1 MNKLNFK
8 MAKRGIQNNKF
19 LYFPYILA
27 SSFMLFIFN
36 LLIDLKSEK
45 FILESRGSAI
55 IESLLEMGSWIV
67 AIFSLI
73 FLVYMAKTIVKNRYK
88 ELGLL
93 YGLGM
98 DKKSLRKILII
109 ENLILGILILI
120 IGTFFTILLGPLF
133 INLVAKILKIQTEIK
148 LSINF
153 SKLALGLIIFAII
166 FILITFISL
175 NSIRKTNP
183 IELSK
188 LSQKGEKE
196 PKANVIS
203 MILAIILIGYGYYTA
218 LSIDGG
224 IFQALPRFLPASIAV
239 IIGTYFFFRSLVIW
253 ILKLFRKNKKIYYK
267 GTNMTFIGELIKRS
281 KESAMAL
288 SSITIISSLFLL
300 SFVVMSAMFV
310 GKNDLLDR
318 IAPSDFLIQ
327 YEENIDNNT
336 KNSLEKNID
345 KEKIKN
351 LGEFK
356 RKGLIVSEKSSGNF
370 SILKDDDL
378 RKTIMDDKTKIV
390 SLTDIKSFNMAN
402 KTNISLNKNEAI
414 IFDSKAKKY
423 DKISIDNQNLKVKEN
438 AKNISY
444 VLMDPT
450 TSLFHNIL
458 VVVDDLDEFSKK
470 ISDGKNSKDLARVSG
485 AYFDLKEKNQ
495 KNIDEMANTLNKN
508 ITDKNRIFVKNSI
521 ENRMEFDKIHTG
533 AYIVVVILAI
543 VFLISTLVVIYY
555 KQAAEGLEDGR
566 NIKILQKVGMS
577 KKEIKKSVKKQN
589 YFTFFGPLIISIIHI
604 LVASKLAFGMIQ
616 LFAMLELRKFI
627 EIEAI
632 CIIIFSLIYIMI
644 FRITLPIYFEMGKL
658 NKEWKWKKYL
668 KFYFI

>member
-8 MAKRGIQNNKF
+8 MAIRGIKNNKF
-19 LYFPYILA
+19 LYLPYILA
-27 SSFMLFIFN
+27 SSFMFFIFN
-36 LLIDLKSEK
+36 LLIDFRSEK
-45 FILESRGSAI
+45 FIMETRGSEVI
-55 IESLLEMGSWIV
+55 ISLLEVGSWIV

-109 ENLILGILILI
+109 ENFILGILVLI

-153 SKLALGLIIFAII
+153 EILKLGLLVFCGIFL
-166 FILITFISL
+166 LITLISL
-175 NSIRKTNP
+175 NSIRKSNP

-196 PKANVIS
+196 PKANIIS
-203 MILAIILIGYGYYTA
+203 MIFAIILIGYGYYTA
-218 LSIDGG
+218 LTIDGG
-224 IFQALPRFLPASIAV
+224 MLQALPKFLPASLSV

-253 ILKLFRKNKKIYYK
+253 ILKLLRKNKKIYYK
-267 GTNMTFIGELIKRS
+267 STNMTFIGELIKRS

-310 GKNDLLDR
+310 GKNELLDR

-327 YEENIDNNT
+327 YED
-336 KNSLEKNID
+336 KNEKSEDIGKNIIDKKLD

-351 LGEFK
+351 LGQFK
-356 RKGLIVSEKSSGNF
+356 RLGLIVNEKSAGKF
-370 SILKDDDL
+370 SILRDDDL
-378 RKTIMDDKTKIV
+378 RKSIMDEKTKII

-402 KTNISLNKNEAI
+402 KTNITLNKNEAVV
-414 IFDSKAKKY
+414 FDSKAKKY
-423 DKISIDNQNLKVKEN
+423 EKISINNQTLKVKEN
-438 AKNISY
+438 VKNTSY

-450 TSLFHNIL
+450 TSLFHNIIL
-458 VVVDDLDEFSKK
+458 VVDDMDEFSKK
-470 ISDGKNSKDLARVSG
+470 ISDGKNINTFPSVSG
-485 AYFDLKEKNQ
+485 IYFDLKDKSQ
-495 KNIDEMANTLNKN
+495 KNIDYMDKKLNEN
-508 ITDKNRIFVKNSI
+508 ISDNILVKNSI
-521 ENRMEFDKIHTG
+521 ENRMEFDKMHTG
-533 AYIVVVILAI
+533 AYIVVTILAL
-543 VFLISTLVVIYY
+543 VFLTSTIVVIYY

-589 YFTFFGPLIISIIHI
+589 YFTFFGPLIISIVHI

-616 LFAMLELRKFI
+616 LFAMLELRKFV

-644 FRITLPIYFEMGKL
+644 FRITLPIYFEVGKL
-658 NKEWKWKKYL
+658 NKE
-668 KFYFI
+668 

>member
-8 MAKRGIQNNKF
+8 MATRGIKNNKF

-36 LLIDLKSEK
+36 LLIDFKSEK
-45 FILESRGSAI
+45 FILESRGSTI
-55 IESLLEMGSWIV
+55 IKNLLEIGSWIV

-120 IGTFFTILLGPLF
+120 IGSFFTILLGPLF
-133 INLVAKILKIQTEIK
+133 INLVARILKIQTQIK
-148 LSINF
+148 LSVNF
-153 SKLALGLIIFAII
+153 SNLILGLIIFAII
-166 FILITFISL
+166 FILITLISL

-188 LSQKGEKE
+188 LSQKGESE

-218 LSIDGG
+218 LSINGG
-224 IFQALPRFLPASIAV
+224 IFQALPKFLPASIAV

-327 YEENIDNNT
+327 YQENDKESEKYG
-336 KNSLEKNID
+336 KNLLEKNID

-351 LGEFK
+351 LGEFR
-356 RKGLIVSEKSSGNF
+356 RKGLVVSEKSPGKF
-370 SILKDDDL
+370 SIIEDDDL
-378 RKTIMDDKTKIV
+378 RKTIMDEKTKII

-402 KTNISLNKNEAI
+402 KTNISLRKDEAI
-414 IFDSKAKKY
+414 VFDSKAKKY
-423 DKISIDNQNLKVKEN
+423 GKISLENQNLKVKEN
-438 AKNISY
+438 VKNTSY

-450 TSLFHNIL
+450 TSLFHNIVL
-458 VVVDDLDEFSKK
+458 VVDDMDEFSKK
-470 ISDGKNSKDLARVSG
+470 ISDGKNTKTFPSVSG
-485 AYFDLKEKNQ
+485 IYFDLKDKSQ
-495 KNIDEMANTLNKN
+495 KNIDNMDKKLNEN
-508 ITDKNRIFVKNSI
+508 ISDNILVKNSI

-533 AYIVVVILAI
+533 AYIVVTILAL
-543 VFLISTLVVIYY
+543 VFLISTIVVIYY

-577 KKEIKKSVKKQN
+577 KKEIKNSVKKQN

-604 LVASKLAFGMIQ
+604 LIASKLAFGMLQ
-616 LFAMLELRKFI
+616 LFAMLELRKFV

-658 NKEWKWKKYL
+658 NKE
-668 KFYFI
+668 

>member
-1 MNKLNFK
+1 
-8 MAKRGIQNNKF
+8 MAKRGILNNKF

-109 ENLILGILILI
+109 ENFILGILVLI
-120 IGTFFTILLGPLF
+120 IGSFFTILLGPLF
-133 INLVAKILKIQTEIK
+133 INLVAKILKIQTGIK
-148 LSINF
+148 LSVNF
-153 SKLALGLIIFAII
+153 SKLFLGLMILAII
-166 FILITFISL
+166 FILITLISL

-239 IIGTYFFFRSLVIW
+239 ITGTYFFFRSLVIW

-327 YEENIDNNT
+327 YQENDKESGKYT
-336 KNSLEKNID
+336 KNLLEKNIG

-351 LGEFK
+351 LGEFR
-356 RKGLIVSEKSSGNF
+356 RKGLVVSEQSPGKF
-370 SILKDDDL
+370 SILEDDDL
-378 RKTIMDDKTKIV
+378 RKTIMDEKTKII
-390 SLTDIKSFNMAN
+390 SITDIKSFNKAN
-402 KTNISLNKNEAI
+402 KTNISLKKDQAI
-414 IFDSKAKKY
+414 VFDSKAKKY
-423 DKISIDNQNLKVKEN
+423 EEISINNQTLKVKEN
-438 AKNISY
+438 VKNTSY

-450 TSLFHNIL
+450 TSLFHNIVL
-458 VVVDDLDEFSKK
+458 VVDDMDEFSKK
-470 ISDGKNSKDLARVSG
+470 ISDGKNIKTFPSVSG
-485 AYFDLKEKNQ
+485 IYFDLKDKSQ
-495 KNIDEMANTLNKN
+495 KNIDYMDKNLNKN
-508 ITDKNRIFVKNSI
+508 ISDNILVKNSI

-533 AYIVVVILAI
+533 AYIVVVILSI
-543 VFLISTLVVIYY
+543 VFLISTIVVIYY

-577 KKEIKKSVKKQN
+577 KKEIKNSVKKQN

-604 LVASKLAFGMIQ
+604 LIASKLAFGMLQ
-616 LFAMLELRKFI
+616 LFAMLELRRFI

-632 CIIIFSLIYIMI
+632 CIMIFSLIYIMI

-658 NKEWKWKKYL
+658 NKE
-668 KFYFI
+668 

>member
-36 LLIDLKSEK
+36 LLIGLKSEK
-45 FILESRGSAI
+45 FILDSRGGEI
-55 IESLLEMGSWIV
+55 IKTLLGMGSWIV

-109 ENLILGILILI
+109 ENLILGILVLI

-133 INLVAKILKIQTEIK
+133 INLVAKILKIQTGIK
-148 LSINF
+148 LSVNF
-153 SKLALGLIIFAII
+153 SKLALGLMIFAII
-166 FILITFISL
+166 FILITLISL

-188 LSQKGEKE
+188 LSQKGESE
-196 PKANVIS
+196 PKANIIS

-327 YEENIDNNT
+327 YQENDKESGKYT
-336 KNSLEKNID
+336 KNLLEKNIG

-356 RKGLIVSEKSSGNF
+356 RKGLVVSEKSPGKF
-370 SILKDDDL
+370 SILEDDDL
-378 RKTIMDDKTKIV
+378 RKTIMDDKTKII
-390 SLTDIKSFNMAN
+390 SITDIKSFNMAN
-402 KTNISLNKNEAI
+402 KTNISLKKDEAI
-414 IFDSKAKKY
+414 VFDSKAKKY
-423 DKISIDNQNLKVKEN
+423 GKISLENQNLKVKEN
-438 AKNISY
+438 VKNTSY

-470 ISDGKNSKDLARVSG
+470 ISDGKNNKIFPSVSG
-485 AYFDLKEKNQ
+485 TYFDLKEKNQ
-495 KNIDEMANTLNKN
+495 KNIDEIGNILNKN
-508 ITDKNRIFVKNSI
+508 LANKKEFEDKIFVKNSI

-533 AYIVVVILAI
+533 AYIVVLILAL
-543 VFLISTLVVIYY
+543 VFLISTIIVIYY

-577 KKEIKKSVKKQN
+577 NKEIKKSVEKQN

-604 LVASKLAFGMIQ
+604 LIASKLAFGMIQ
-616 LFAMLELRKFI
+616 MFAMLELRKFI

-658 NKEWKWKKYL
+658 NKE
-668 KFYFI
+668 

>member
-8 MAKRGIQNNKF
+8 MATRGIKNNKF

-120 IGTFFTILLGPLF
+120 IGTFLTILLGPLF
-133 INLVAKILKIQTEIK
+133 INLVAKILKIQTQIK

-153 SKLALGLIIFAII
+153 SKLALGLMIFAII
-166 FILITFISL
+166 FVLITLISL

-196 PKANVIS
+196 PKANVVS

-218 LSIDGG
+218 LSINGG
-224 IFQALPRFLPASIAV
+224 IFQALPKFLPASIAV
-239 IIGTYFFFRSLVIW
+239 IIGTYFFFRSLVIL
-253 ILKLFRKNKKIYYK
+253 ILKLLRKNKKIYYK
-267 GTNMTFIGELIKRS
+267 STNMTFIGELIKRS

-288 SSITIISSLFLL
+288 SSITIISSLFLI

-327 YEENIDNNT
+327 YEENDKESEKYT
-336 KNSLEKNID
+336 KNFLEKNIG
-345 KEKIKN
+345 KEKTKN

-356 RKGLIVSEKSSGNF
+356 RKGLVVSEKSAGKF
-370 SILKDDDL
+370 SILEDDDL
-378 RKTIMDDKTKIV
+378 RKTIMDEKTKII

-402 KTNISLNKNEAI
+402 KTNISLKKDEAI
-414 IFDSKAKKY
+414 VFDSKAKKY
-423 DKISIDNQNLKVKEN
+423 GKISLENQNLKVKEN
-438 AKNISY
+438 VKNTSY

-458 VVVDDLDEFSKK
+458 VVVDDMDEFSKK
-470 ISDGKNSKDLARVSG
+470 ISDGKNIKTFPSVSG
-485 AYFDLKEKNQ
+485 IYFDLKDKSQ
-495 KNIDEMANTLNKN
+495 KNIDYMDKKLNEN
-508 ITDKNRIFVKNSI
+508 ISDNILVKNSI
-521 ENRMEFDKIHTG
+521 ENRKEFDKIHTG
-533 AYIVVVILAI
+533 AYIVVVILAL
-543 VFLISTLVVIYY
+543 VFLISTIVVIYY

-604 LVASKLAFGMIQ
+604 LIASKLAFGMIQ
-616 LFAMLELRKFI
+616 MFAMLELRKFV

-658 NKEWKWKKYL
+658 NRE
-668 KFYFI
+668 

>member
-8 MAKRGIQNNKF
+8 MATRGIKNNKF

-109 ENLILGILILI
+109 ENLILGISTLI
-120 IGTFFTILLGPLF
+120 IGSFLVILLGPLF
-133 INLVAKILKIQTEIK
+133 INLVAKILKIQTDIK
-148 LSINF
+148 LSVNF
-153 SKLALGLIIFAII
+153 SKLILGLIIFGII
-166 FILITFISL
+166 FILITLISL

-188 LSQKGEKE
+188 LSQKGESE
-196 PKANVIS
+196 PKANGIS

-218 LSIDGG
+218 LSINGG
-224 IFQALPRFLPASIAV
+224 IFQALPKFLPASIAV

-327 YEENIDNNT
+327 YQENDKESEKYG
-336 KNSLEKNID
+336 KNLLEKNID

-351 LGEFK
+351 LGEFR
-356 RKGLIVSEKSSGNF
+356 RKGLVVSEKSPGKF
-370 SILKDDDL
+370 SIIEDDDL
-378 RKTIMDDKTKIV
+378 RKTIMDEKTKII

-402 KTNISLNKNEAI
+402 KTNISLRKDEAI
-414 IFDSKAKKY
+414 VFDSKAKKY
-423 DKISIDNQNLKVKEN
+423 GKISLENQNLKVKEN
-438 AKNISY
+438 VKNTSY

-450 TSLFHNIL
+450 TSLFHNIVL
-458 VVVDDLDEFSKK
+458 VVDDMDEFSKK
-470 ISDGKNSKDLARVSG
+470 ISDGKNTKTFPSVSG
-485 AYFDLKEKNQ
+485 IYFDLKDKSQ
-495 KNIDEMANTLNKN
+495 KNIDNMDKKLNEN
-508 ITDKNRIFVKNSI
+508 ISDNILVKNSI

-533 AYIVVVILAI
+533 AYIVVTILAL
-543 VFLISTLVVIYY
+543 VFLISTIVVIYY

-577 KKEIKKSVKKQN
+577 KKEIKNSVKKQN

-604 LVASKLAFGMIQ
+604 LIASKLAFGMLQ
-616 LFAMLELRKFI
+616 LFAMLELRKFV

-658 NKEWKWKKYL
+658 NKE
-668 KFYFI
+668 

>member
-8 MAKRGIQNNKF
+8 MATRGIKNNKF

-45 FILESRGSAI
+45 FILETRGSEI
-55 IESLLEMGSWIV
+55 IKSLLEVGSWIV

-120 IGTFFTILLGPLF
+120 IGSFLVILLGPLF

-148 LSINF
+148 LSVNF
-153 SKLALGLIIFAII
+153 SKLILGLIIFAII
-166 FILITFISL
+166 FILITLISL

-188 LSQKGEKE
+188 LSQKGESE

-218 LSIDGG
+218 LSINGG
-224 IFQALPRFLPASIAV
+224 IFQALSKFLPASLSV

-281 KESAMAL
+281 EESAMAL
-288 SSITIISSLFLL
+288 SSITIISSLFLI

-327 YEENIDNNT
+327 YQENDKESEKYT
-336 KNSLEKNID
+336 KNFLEKNID
-345 KEKIKN
+345 KEKIEN
-351 LGEFK
+351 FGEFK
-356 RKGLIVSEKSSGNF
+356 RKGLVVSEKSAGKF
-370 SILKDDDL
+370 STIEDNDLK
-378 RKTIMDDKTKIV
+378 KSIMDEKTKII
-390 SLTDIKSFNMAN
+390 SLIDIKSFNMAN
-402 KTNISLNKNEAI
+402 KTNISLKKDEAI
-414 IFDSKAKKY
+414 VFDSKAKKY
-423 DKISIDNQNLKVKEN
+423 GKISIENQNLKVKEN
-438 AKNISY
+438 VKNTSY

-458 VVVDDLDEFSKK
+458 VVVDDFDEFSKK
-470 ISDGKNSKDLARVSG
+470 ISDGKNIKTFPSVSG
-485 AYFDLKEKNQ
+485 VYFDLKDKSQ
-495 KNIDEMANTLNKN
+495 KNIDYMDKNLNKN
-508 ITDKNRIFVKNSI
+508 ISDKDKILVKNSI
-521 ENRMEFDKIHTG
+521 ENRMDFDKIHTG
-533 AYIVVVILAI
+533 AYIVVVILSI
-543 VFLISTLVVIYY
+543 VFLISTIIVIYY

-604 LVASKLAFGMIQ
+604 LIASKLAFGMIQ
-616 LFAMLELRKFI
+616 LFAMLELRKFV

-658 NKEWKWKKYL
+658 NKE
-668 KFYFI
+668 

>member
-8 MAKRGIQNNKF
+8 MATRGIKNNKF
-19 LYFPYILA
+19 LYFPYILV

-36 LLIDLKSEK
+36 LLVDLKSEK
-45 FILESRGSAI
+45 FILDSRGGEI
-55 IESLLEMGSWIV
+55 IKTLLEMGSWIV

-109 ENLILGILILI
+109 ENLILGISTLI
-120 IGTFFTILLGPLF
+120 IGSFFTILLGPLF
-133 INLVAKILKIQTEIK
+133 INLVARILKIQTQIK

-153 SKLALGLIIFAII
+153 SKLALGLLVFAII
-166 FILITFISL
+166 FILITLISL

-196 PKANVIS
+196 PRANVIS

-224 IFQALPRFLPASIAV
+224 IFQALPKFLPASIAV

-253 ILKLFRKNKKIYYK
+253 ILKLLRKNKKIYYK

-300 SFVVMSAMFV
+300 SFVVMSAMFI

-318 IAPSDFLIQ
+318 IAPSDFLVQ
-327 YEENIDNNT
+327 YQENDKESEKYT
-336 KNSLEKNID
+336 KNILEKNIG

-356 RKGLIVSEKSSGNF
+356 RKGLIVSEKSPGKF
-370 SILKDDDL
+370 SILEDDDL
-378 RKTIMDDKTKIV
+378 RKTIMDDKTKII
-390 SLTDIKSFNMAN
+390 SITDIKSFNMAN
-402 KTNISLNKNEAI
+402 KTNISLKKDEAI
-414 IFDSKAKKY
+414 VFDSKAKRY
-423 DKISIDNQNLKVKEN
+423 GKISIENQNLKVKEN
-438 AKNISY
+438 VKNTSY

-458 VVVDDLDEFSKK
+458 VVVDDMDEFSKK
-470 ISDGKNSKDLARVSG
+470 ISDGKNIKAFPSVSG
-485 AYFDLKEKNQ
+485 IYFDLKDKSQ
-495 KNIDEMANTLNKN
+495 KNIDYM
-508 ITDKNRIFVKNSI
+508 DKNLNENISDKDKILVKNSI

-533 AYIVVVILAI
+533 AYIVVLILAL
-543 VFLISTLVVIYY
+543 VFLISTIIVIYY

-589 YFTFFGPLIISIIHI
+589 YFTFFAPLIISIIHI
-604 LVASKLAFGMIQ
+604 LIASKLAFGMLQ
-616 LFAMLELRKFI
+616 LFAMLELRRFI

-632 CIIIFSLIYIMI
+632 CIMIFSLIYTMI

-658 NKEWKWKKYL
+658 NKE
-668 KFYFI
+668 

>member
-8 MAKRGIQNNKF
+8 MATRGIKNNKF

-45 FILESRGSAI
+45 FILETRGSEI
-55 IESLLEMGSWIV
+55 IKTLLEMGSWIV

-109 ENLILGILILI
+109 ENLILGILVLI

-133 INLVAKILKIQTEIK
+133 INLVARILKIQTGIK
-148 LSINF
+148 LSVNF
-153 SKLALGLIIFAII
+153 SKLALGLMIFAII
-166 FILITFISL
+166 FILITLISL

-188 LSQKGEKE
+188 LSQKGESE
-196 PKANVIS
+196 PKANIIS
-203 MILAIILIGYGYYTA
+203 MIFAIILIGYGYYTA

-224 IFQALPRFLPASIAV
+224 IFQALPKFLPASIAV

-327 YEENIDNNT
+327 YEENIDKNT
-336 KNSLEKNID
+336 KNALEKNID
-345 KEKIKN
+345 KGKIEN

-356 RKGLIVSEKSSGNF
+356 RKGLVVSEKSSGNF
-370 SILKDDDL
+370 SIIEDQDL
-378 RKTIMDDKTKIV
+378 RKTIMDEKTKVI
-390 SLTDIKSFNMAN
+390 SITDIKSFNMAN
-402 KTNISLNKNEAI
+402 KTNISLKKNEAVV
-414 IFDSKAKKY
+414 FDSKAKKY
-423 DKISIDNQNLKVKEN
+423 DKISIDSQNLKVKEN

-470 ISDGKNSKDLARVSG
+470 ISGGKNTKTFPSVSG
-485 AYFDLKEKNQ
+485 TYFDLKEKNQ

-604 LVASKLAFGMIQ
+604 LIASKLAFGMLQ
-616 LFAMLELRKFI
+616 LFAMLELRRFI

-658 NKEWKWKKYL
+658 NKE
-668 KFYFI
+668 

>member
-8 MAKRGIQNNKF
+8 MATRGIKNNKF

-45 FILESRGSAI
+45 FILETRGSEI
-55 IESLLEMGSWIV
+55 IKTLLEMGSWIV

-120 IGTFFTILLGPLF
+120 IGSFFTILLGPLF
-133 INLVAKILKIQTEIK
+133 INLVARILKIQTEIK
-148 LSINF
+148 LSVNF
-153 SKLALGLIIFAII
+153 SKLVLGLIIFAII
-166 FILITFISL
+166 FILITLISL

-196 PKANVIS
+196 LRANIIS

-224 IFQALPRFLPASIAV
+224 IFQALPKFLPASIAV

-253 ILKLFRKNKKIYYK
+253 ILKLLRKNKKIYYK

-288 SSITIISSLFLL
+288 SSITIISSLFLI

-327 YEENIDNNT
+327 YQENDKESEKYT
-336 KNSLEKNID
+336 KNFLEKNID
-345 KEKIKN
+345 KEKIEN
-351 LGEFK
+351 FGEFK
-356 RKGLIVSEKSSGNF
+356 RKGLVVSEKSPGKF
-370 SILKDDDL
+370 SILEDDDL
-378 RKTIMDDKTKIV
+378 RKTIMDDKTKII

-402 KTNISLNKNEAI
+402 KTNMTLNKNEAVV
-414 IFDSKAKKY
+414 FDSKAKKY
-423 DKISIDNQNLKVKEN
+423 GKISIENQNLKVKEN

-450 TSLFHNIL
+450 TSLFHNIVL
-458 VVVDDLDEFSKK
+458 VVDDFDKFSKK
-470 ISDGKNSKDLARVSG
+470 ISDGENIKTFPSVSG
-485 AYFDLKEKNQ
+485 IYFDLKDKSQ
-495 KNIDEMANTLNKN
+495 KNIDYM
-508 ITDKNRIFVKNSI
+508 DKNLNENISDNILVKNSI

-533 AYIVVVILAI
+533 AYIVVTILAL
-543 VFLISTLVVIYY
+543 VFLISTIVVIYY

-604 LVASKLAFGMIQ
+604 LIASKLAFGMIQ
-616 LFAMLELRKFI
+616 MFAMLELRKFI

-658 NKEWKWKKYL
+658 NKE
-668 KFYFI
+668 

>member
-8 MAKRGIQNNKF
+8 IATRGIKNNKF

-36 LLIDLKSEK
+36 LLVDLKSEK
-45 FILESRGSAI
+45 FILETRGSEI
-55 IESLLEMGSWIV
+55 IKTLLEMGSWIV

-148 LSINF
+148 LSVNF
-153 SKLALGLIIFAII
+153 SKLVLGLIIFAII
-166 FILITFISL
+166 FILITLISL

-188 LSQKGEKE
+188 LSQKGESE

-224 IFQALPRFLPASIAV
+224 IFQALPKFLPASIAV

-253 ILKLFRKNKKIYYK
+253 ILKLLRKNKKIYYK
-267 GTNMTFIGELIKRS
+267 STNMTFIGELIKRS

-288 SSITIISSLFLL
+288 SSITIISSLFLI

-327 YEENIDNNT
+327 YEENDKNSEKYT
-336 KNSLEKNID
+336 KNFLEKNIG

-356 RKGLIVSEKSSGNF
+356 RKGLVVSEKSPGKF
-370 SILKDDDL
+370 SILEDDDL
-378 RKTIMDDKTKIV
+378 RKTIMDEKTKII
-390 SLTDIKSFNMAN
+390 SLTDIKSFNLAN
-402 KTNISLNKNEAI
+402 KTNISLKKDEAI
-414 IFDSKAKKY
+414 VFDSKAKKY
-423 DKISIDNQNLKVKEN
+423 DKIYIENQNLKVKEN
-438 AKNISY
+438 VKNTSY

-450 TSLFHNIL
+450 TSLFHNIVL
-458 VVVDDLDEFSKK
+458 VVDDLDEFSKK
-470 ISDGKNSKDLARVSG
+470 ISDGKNIKTFPSVSG
-485 AYFDLKEKNQ
+485 IYFDLKDKSQ
-495 KNIDEMANTLNKN
+495 KNIDYM
-508 ITDKNRIFVKNSI
+508 DKNLNENISDKDKILIKNSI

-533 AYIVVVILAI
+533 AYIVVLILAQ
-543 VFLISTLVVIYY
+543 VFLISTIIVIYY

-604 LVASKLAFGMIQ
+604 LIASKLAFGMIQ
-616 LFAMLELRKFI
+616 MFAMLELRKFI

-658 NKEWKWKKYL
+658 NKE
-668 KFYFI
+668 

>member
-8 MAKRGIQNNKF
+8 MATRGIKTNKF

-109 ENLILGILILI
+109 ENIILGISTLI
-120 IGTFFTILLGPLF
+120 IGSFLVILLGPLF
-133 INLVAKILKIQTEIK
+133 INLVAKILKIQMEIK

-153 SKLALGLIIFAII
+153 SKLVLGLIIFTII
-166 FILITFISL
+166 FVLITLISL

-188 LSQKGEKE
+188 LSQKGESE

-224 IFQALPRFLPASIAV
+224 IFQALPKFLPASIAV

-327 YEENIDNNT
+327 YQENEENIDKNT
-336 KNSLEKNID
+336 KKSLEKNID
-345 KEKIKN
+345 NQKIKN
-351 LGEFK
+351 IGEFR
-356 RKGLIVSEKSSGNF
+356 RKGLVVSEKSPGKF
-370 SILKDDDL
+370 SMLEDDDL
-378 RKTIMDDKTKIV
+378 RKTIMDEKTKII
-390 SLTDIKSFNMAN
+390 SITDIKSFNKAN
-402 KTNISLNKNEAI
+402 KTNISLKKDQAI
-414 IFDSKAKKY
+414 VFDSKAKKY
-423 DKISIDNQNLKVKEN
+423 DEISIENQNLKVKEN
-438 AKNISY
+438 VKNTSY

-458 VVVDDLDEFSKK
+458 VVVDDMDEFSKN
-470 ISDGKNSKDLARVSG
+470 ISDGKNIKTFPSVSG
-485 AYFDLKEKNQ
+485 IYFDLKDKSQ
-495 KNIDEMANTLNKN
+495 KNIDYM
-508 ITDKNRIFVKNSI
+508 DKNLNENISDNILVKNSI

-533 AYIVVVILAI
+533 AYIVVTILAL
-543 VFLISTLVVIYY
+543 VFLISTIIVIYY

-577 KKEIKKSVKKQN
+577 KKEIKNSVKKQN

-604 LVASKLAFGMIQ
+604 LIASKLAFGMIQ
-616 LFAMLELRKFI
+616 MFAMLELRKFI

-658 NKEWKWKKYL
+658 NKE
-668 KFYFI
+668 

>member
-8 MAKRGIQNNKF
+8 MAKRGILNNKF

-109 ENLILGILILI
+109 ENLILGILVLI
-120 IGTFFTILLGPLF
+120 IGSFFTILLGPLF
-133 INLVAKILKIQTEIK
+133 INLVAKILKIQTGIK
-148 LSINF
+148 LSVNF
-153 SKLALGLIIFAII
+153 SKLVLGLIIFAII
-166 FILITFISL
+166 FILITLISL

-196 PKANVIS
+196 PKANIIS

-253 ILKLFRKNKKIYYK
+253 ILKLLRKNKKIYYK

-327 YEENIDNNT
+327 YQEND
-336 KNSLEKNID
+336 KNSEKYTKKLLEKNID
-345 KEKIKN
+345 KGKIKN

-356 RKGLIVSEKSSGNF
+356 RKGLIVSEKSSGKF
-370 SILKDDDL
+370 SIIEDQDL
-378 RKTIMDDKTKIV
+378 RKTIMDEKTKVI
-390 SLTDIKSFNMAN
+390 SITDIKSFNMAN
-402 KTNISLNKNEAI
+402 KTNISLKKNEAVV
-414 IFDSKAKKY
+414 FDSKAKKY
-423 DKISIDNQNLKVKEN
+423 DKISIDSQNLKVKEN

-470 ISDGKNSKDLARVSG
+470 ISDGKNTKTFPSVSG
-485 AYFDLKEKNQ
+485 TYFDLKEKNQ

-508 ITDKNRIFVKNSI
+508 VTDKNRIFVKNSI

-543 VFLISTLVVIYY
+543 VFLISTIVVIYY

-604 LVASKLAFGMIQ
+604 LIASKLAFGMLQ
-616 LFAMLELRKFI
+616 LFAMLELRRFI

-658 NKEWKWKKYL
+658 NKE
-668 KFYFI
+668 

>member
-8 MAKRGIQNNKF
+8 MATRGIKNNKF

-45 FILESRGSAI
+45 FILETRGSEI
-55 IESLLEMGSWIV
+55 IKTLLEIGSWIV

-109 ENLILGILILI
+109 ENLILGILVLI

-133 INLVAKILKIQTEIK
+133 INLVARILKIQTQIK

-166 FILITFISL
+166 FILITLISL

-196 PKANVIS
+196 PRANVIS
-203 MILAIILIGYGYYTA
+203 MILAMILIGYGYYTA

-224 IFQALPRFLPASIAV
+224 IFQALPKFLPASIGV

-253 ILKLFRKNKKIYYK
+253 ILKAIRKNKKIYYK

-300 SFVVMSAMFV
+300 SFVVMSAMFI

-327 YEENIDNNT
+327 YEENDKKIEKYT
-336 KNSLEKNID
+336 KNLLEKNIG

-356 RKGLIVSEKSSGNF
+356 RKGLVVSEKSLGKF
-370 SILKDDDL
+370 SILEDDDL
-378 RKTIMDDKTKIV
+378 RKTIMDDKTKII
-390 SLTDIKSFNMAN
+390 SITDINSFNMAN
-402 KTNISLNKNEAI
+402 KTNMTLNKNEAI
-414 IFDSKAKKY
+414 VFDSKAKKY
-423 DKISIDNQNLKVKEN
+423 DEISIENQNLKVKEN

-450 TSLFHNIL
+450 TSLFHNIVL
-458 VVVDDLDEFSKK
+458 VVNDFDEFSKK
-470 ISDGKNSKDLARVSG
+470 ISDGENIKTFPSVSG
-485 AYFDLKEKNQ
+485 IYFDLKDKSQ
-495 KNIDEMANTLNKN
+495 KNIDYM
-508 ITDKNRIFVKNSI
+508 DKNLNENISDKDKILIKNSI

-533 AYIVVVILAI
+533 AYIVVLILAL
-543 VFLISTLVVIYY
+543 VFLISTIIVIYY

-577 KKEIKKSVKKQN
+577 NKEIKKSVKKQN

-604 LVASKLAFGMIQ
+604 SIASKLAFGMIQ
-616 LFAMLELRKFI
+616 MFAMLELRKFI

-658 NKEWKWKKYL
+658 NKE
-668 KFYFI
+668 

>member
-1 MNKLNFK
+1 
-8 MAKRGIQNNKF
+8 MAKRGILNNKF

-55 IESLLEMGSWIV
+55 IKSLLEMGSWIV

-109 ENLILGILILI
+109 ENLILGISTLI
-120 IGTFFTILLGPLF
+120 IGSFLMVLLGPLF
-133 INLVAKILKIQTEIK
+133 INLVAKILKIQIEIK
-148 LSINF
+148 LSVNF
-153 SKLALGLIIFAII
+153 SKLVLGLIIFAII
-166 FILITFISL
+166 FILITLISL

-188 LSQKGEKE
+188 LSQKGESE

-224 IFQALPRFLPASIAV
+224 IFQALPKFLPASIAV

-318 IAPSDFLIQ
+318 VAPSDFLIQ
-327 YEENIDNNT
+327 YQENEENIDKNT
-336 KNSLEKNID
+336 KNSLEKNIY
-345 KEKIKN
+345 KQKIKN
-351 LGEFK
+351 IGEFK
-356 RKGLIVSEKSSGNF
+356 RKGLVVNEKSPGKF
-370 SILKDDDL
+370 SILEDDDL
-378 RKTIMDDKTKIV
+378 RKTIMDEKTKII
-390 SLTDIKSFNMAN
+390 SLTDIKSFNKAN
-402 KTNISLNKNEAI
+402 KTNISLKKDEAI
-414 IFDSKAKKY
+414 VFDSKVKKY
-423 DKISIDNQNLKVKEN
+423 GKISIENQNLKVKEN
-438 AKNISY
+438 VKNTSY

-458 VVVDDLDEFSKK
+458 VVVDDMDEFSKK
-470 ISDGKNSKDLARVSG
+470 ISDGKNIKTFPSVSG
-485 AYFDLKEKNQ
+485 IYFDLKDKNQ
-495 KNIDEMANTLNKN
+495 KNIDYM
-508 ITDKNRIFVKNSI
+508 DKNLNENISDNILVKNSI

-533 AYIVVVILAI
+533 AYIVVTILAL
-543 VFLISTLVVIYY
+543 VFLISTIIVIYY

-577 KKEIKKSVKKQN
+577 NKEIKKSVKKQN

-604 LVASKLAFGMIQ
+604 LIASKLAFGMIQ
-616 LFAMLELRKFI
+616 MFAMLELRKFI
-627 EIEAI
+627 EIETI

-658 NKEWKWKKYL
+658 NKE
-668 KFYFI
+668 

>member
-8 MAKRGIQNNKF
+8 MATRGIKNNKF
-19 LYFPYILA
+19 LYFPYIFA

-36 LLIDLKSEK
+36 LLVDLKSEK
-45 FILESRGSAI
+45 FILETRGSEI
-55 IESLLEMGSWIV
+55 IKTLLEMGSWIV

-109 ENLILGILILI
+109 ENFILGISTLI

-133 INLVAKILKIQTEIK
+133 INLVAKILKIQTGIK
-148 LSINF
+148 LSVNF
-153 SKLALGLIIFAII
+153 SKLALGLLVFAII
-166 FILITFISL
+166 FILITLISL

-196 PKANVIS
+196 PRANIIS
-203 MILAIILIGYGYYTA
+203 MILALILIGYGYYTA
-218 LSIDGG
+218 LSIDRG
-224 IFQALPRFLPASIAV
+224 IFQALPKFLPASIAV

-253 ILKLFRKNKKIYYK
+253 ILKAIRKNKKIYYK

-300 SFVVMSAMFV
+300 SFVVMSAMFI

-327 YEENIDNNT
+327 YQENDKESEKYT
-336 KNSLEKNID
+336 KNFLEKNID
-345 KEKIKN
+345 KEKIEN
-351 LGEFK
+351 FGEFK
-356 RKGLIVSEKSSGNF
+356 RKGLVVSEKSPGKF
-370 SILKDDDL
+370 SILEDDDL
-378 RKTIMDDKTKIV
+378 RKTIMDDKTKII
-390 SLTDIKSFNMAN
+390 SITDIKSFNMAN
-402 KTNISLNKNEAI
+402 KTNISLKKGEAI
-414 IFDSKAKKY
+414 VFDSKAKKY
-423 DKISIDNQNLKVKEN
+423 GKISVENQNLKVKEN
-438 AKNISY
+438 AKNTSY

-450 TSLFHNIL
+450 TSLFHNIVL
-458 VVVDDLDEFSKK
+458 VVDDLDEFSKK
-470 ISDGKNSKDLARVSG
+470 ISDGKNNKIFPSVSG
-485 AYFDLKEKNQ
+485 TYFDLKEKNQ

-508 ITDKNRIFVKNSI
+508 ISDTDKILVKNSI

-533 AYIVVVILAI
+533 AYIVVLILAI
-543 VFLISTLVVIYY
+543 VFLISTIIVIYY

-604 LVASKLAFGMIQ
+604 LIASKLAFGMIQ
-616 LFAMLELRKFI
+616 MFAMLELRKFI

-658 NKEWKWKKYL
+658 NKE
-668 KFYFI
+668 

>member
-8 MAKRGIQNNKF
+8 MATRGIKNNKF

-36 LLIDLKSEK
+36 LLVDLKSEK
-45 FILESRGSAI
+45 FILETRGSEI
-55 IESLLEMGSWIV
+55 IKSLLEMGSWIV

-109 ENLILGILILI
+109 ENPILGISTLI
-120 IGTFFTILLGPLF
+120 IGSFLVILLGPLF

-148 LSINF
+148 LSVNF
-153 SKLALGLIIFAII
+153 SKLILGLIIFGII
-166 FILITFISL
+166 FILITLISL
-175 NSIRKTNP
+175 NSIRRTNP

-188 LSQKGEKE
+188 LSQKGESE
-196 PKANVIS
+196 PKANVTP

-218 LSIDGG
+218 LSINGG
-224 IFQALPRFLPASIAV
+224 IFQAIPKFLPASIAV

-327 YEENIDNNT
+327 YQENDKESEKYG
-336 KNSLEKNID
+336 KNLLEKNID
-345 KEKIKN
+345 KEKIEN
-351 LGEFK
+351 FGEFR
-356 RKGLIVSEKSSGNF
+356 RKGLVVSEKSPGKF
-370 SILKDDDL
+370 SIIEDDDL
-378 RKTIMDDKTKIV
+378 RKTIMDEKTKII

-402 KTNISLNKNEAI
+402 KTNISLRKDEAI
-414 IFDSKAKKY
+414 VFDSKAKKY
-423 DKISIDNQNLKVKEN
+423 GKISLENQNLKVKEN
-438 AKNISY
+438 VKNTSY

-450 TSLFHNIL
+450 TSLFHNLIL
-458 VVVDDLDEFSKK
+458 VVDDIDEFSKN
-470 ISDGKNSKDLARVSG
+470 ISDSKNIKIFPSVSG
-485 AYFDLKEKNQ
+485 IYFDLKDKSQ
-495 KNIDEMANTLNKN
+495 KNIDYM
-508 ITDKNRIFVKNSI
+508 DKNLNENISDNILVKNSI
-521 ENRMEFDKIHTG
+521 ENRMEFDKMHTG
-533 AYIVVVILAI
+533 AYIVVTILAL
-543 VFLISTLVVIYY
+543 VFLISTIVVIYY

-577 KKEIKKSVKKQN
+577 KKEIKNSVKKQN

-604 LVASKLAFGMIQ
+604 LIASKLAFGMIQ
-616 LFAMLELRKFI
+616 MFAMLELRKFI

-632 CIIIFSLIYIMI
+632 CIIVFSLIYIMI

-658 NKEWKWKKYL
+658 NKE
-668 KFYFI
+668 

>member
-8 MAKRGIQNNKF
+8 MATRGIKNNKF

-36 LLIDLKSEK
+36 LLVDLKSEK
-45 FILESRGSAI
+45 FILESRGSTI
-55 IESLLEMGSWIV
+55 IKNLLEIGSWIV

-109 ENLILGILILI
+109 ENLILGISTLI
-120 IGTFFTILLGPLF
+120 IGSFLVILLGPLF
-133 INLVAKILKIQTEIK
+133 INLVARILKIQTEIK
-148 LSINF
+148 LSVNF
-153 SKLALGLIIFAII
+153 SKLALGLIIFGII
-166 FILITFISL
+166 FILITLISL

-188 LSQKGEKE
+188 LSQKGESE

-218 LSIDGG
+218 LSINGG
-224 IFQALPRFLPASIAV
+224 IFQALPKFLPASIAV

-253 ILKLFRKNKKIYYK
+253 ILKLIRKNKKIYYK
-267 GTNMTFIGELIKRS
+267 GINMTFIGELIKRS

-327 YEENIDNNT
+327 YQENDKKSEKYT
-336 KNSLEKNID
+336 KNLLEKNID

-356 RKGLIVSEKSSGNF
+356 RKGLVVSEKSLGKF
-370 SILKDDDL
+370 FILEDDDL
-378 RKTIMDDKTKIV
+378 RKTIMDDKTKII
-390 SLTDIKSFNMAN
+390 SITDIKSFNMAN
-402 KTNISLNKNEAI
+402 KTNITLNKNEAI
-414 IFDSKAKKY
+414 VFDSKAKKY
-423 DKISIDNQNLKVKEN
+423 DEISIENQNLKVKEN

-470 ISDGKNSKDLARVSG
+470 ISDDKNNKIFPSVSG
-485 AYFDLKEKNQ
+485 TYFDLKEKNQ

-508 ITDKNRIFVKNSI
+508 ISDTDKILVKNSI

-533 AYIVVVILAI
+533 AYIVVLILAL
-543 VFLISTLVVIYY
+543 VFLISTIIVIYY

-604 LVASKLAFGMIQ
+604 LIASKLAFGMIQ
-616 LFAMLELRKFI
+616 MFAMLELRRFI

-658 NKEWKWKKYL
+658 NKE
-668 KFYFI
+668 

>member
-8 MAKRGIQNNKF
+8 MAKRGILNNKF

-109 ENLILGILILI
+109 ENLILGILVLI

-133 INLVAKILKIQTEIK
+133 INLVAKILKIQSQIK
-148 LSINF
+148 LSVNF
-153 SKLALGLIIFAII
+153 SKLVLGLIIFAII
-166 FILITFISL
+166 FILITLISL

-196 PKANVIS
+196 PKANIIS
-203 MILAIILIGYGYYTA
+203 MILAVILIGYGYYTA

-253 ILKLFRKNKKIYYK
+253 ILKLLRKNKKIYYK

-543 VFLISTLVVIYY
+543 VFLISTIVVIYY

-577 KKEIKKSVKKQN
+577 NKEIKKSVKKQN

-616 LFAMLELRKFI
+616 IFAMLELRKFI

-658 NKEWKWKKYL
+658 NKE
-668 KFYFI
+668 

>member
-8 MAKRGIQNNKF
+8 MATRGIKNNKF

-45 FILESRGSAI
+45 FILDSRGSEI
-55 IESLLEMGSWIV
+55 IKTLLEMGSWIV

-109 ENLILGILILI
+109 ENLILGILVLI

-133 INLVAKILKIQTEIK
+133 INLVARILKIQTQIK

-153 SKLALGLIIFAII
+153 SKLALGLMIFATI
-166 FILITFISL
+166 FILITLISL

-196 PKANVIS
+196 PRANIIS

-253 ILKLFRKNKKIYYK
+253 ILKAIRKNKKIYYK

-327 YEENIDNNT
+327 YQENDKESEKYT
-336 KNSLEKNID
+336 KNFLEKNID

-356 RKGLIVSEKSSGNF
+356 RKGLVVSEKSPGKF
-370 SILKDDDL
+370 SILEDDDL
-378 RKTIMDDKTKIV
+378 RKTIMDDKTKII
-390 SLTDIKSFNMAN
+390 SITDIKSFNMAN
-402 KTNISLNKNEAI
+402 KTNISLKKDEAI
-414 IFDSKAKKY
+414 VFDSKAKKY
-423 DKISIDNQNLKVKEN
+423 GKISLENQNLKVKEN

-470 ISDGKNSKDLARVSG
+470 ISDGKNNKIFPSVSG
-485 AYFDLKEKNQ
+485 TYFDLKEKNQ

-508 ITDKNRIFVKNSI
+508 ISDTDEILVKNSI

-533 AYIVVVILAI
+533 AYIVVLILAL
-543 VFLISTLVVIYY
+543 VFLISTIIVIYY

-604 LVASKLAFGMIQ
+604 LIASKLAFGMIQ
-616 LFAMLELRKFI
+616 MFAMLELRRFI

-658 NKEWKWKKYL
+658 NKE
-668 KFYFI
+668 

>member
-8 MAKRGIQNNKF
+8 MATRGIKNNKF

-109 ENLILGILILI
+109 ENLILGISTLI
-120 IGTFFTILLGPLF
+120 IGSFLVILLGPLF

-148 LSINF
+148 LSVNF
-153 SKLALGLIIFAII
+153 SKLILGLIIFGII
-166 FILITFISL
+166 FILITLISL

-188 LSQKGEKE
+188 LSQKGESE
-196 PKANVIS
+196 PKANIIS

-218 LSIDGG
+218 LSINGG
-224 IFQALPRFLPASIAV
+224 IFQALPKFLPASIAV

-267 GTNMTFIGELIKRS
+267 GINMTFIGELIKRS

-300 SFVVMSAMFV
+300 SFVVMSTMFV

-327 YEENIDNNT
+327 YQENDKENEKYR
-336 KNSLEKNID
+336 KNLLEKNID
-345 KEKIKN
+345 KQKIEN
-351 LGEFK
+351 FGEFR
-356 RKGLIVSEKSSGNF
+356 RKGLVVSEKSPGKF
-370 SILKDDDL
+370 SIIEDDDL
-378 RKTIMDDKTKIV
+378 RKTIMDEKTKII

-402 KTNISLNKNEAI
+402 KTNISLKKDQAI
-414 IFDSKAKKY
+414 VFDSKARKY
-423 DKISIDNQNLKVKEN
+423 GKISLENQNLKVKEN
-438 AKNISY
+438 VKNTSY

-450 TSLFHNIL
+450 TSLFHNIVL
-458 VVVDDLDEFSKK
+458 VVDDLDEFSKK
-470 ISDGKNSKDLARVSG
+470 ISDGKNIKTFPSVSG
-485 AYFDLKEKNQ
+485 IYFDLKDKSQ
-495 KNIDEMANTLNKN
+495 KNIDYMDKNLNKN
-508 ITDKNRIFVKNSI
+508 ISDNILVKNSI
-521 ENRMEFDKIHTG
+521 ENRKEFDKIHTG
-533 AYIVVVILAI
+533 AYIVVLILAL
-543 VFLISTLVVIYY
+543 VFLISTIIVIYY

-577 KKEIKKSVKKQN
+577 KKEIKNSVKKQN

-604 LVASKLAFGMIQ
+604 LIASKLAFGMIQ
-616 LFAMLELRKFI
+616 MFAMLELRKFI

-632 CIIIFSLIYIMI
+632 CIIIFSLIYIII

-658 NKEWKWKKYL
+658 NKE
-668 KFYFI
+668 

>member
-8 MAKRGIQNNKF
+8 MATRGIKNNKF

-45 FILESRGSAI
+45 FILETRGSEI
-55 IESLLEMGSWIV
+55 IKTLLEMGSWIV

-133 INLVAKILKIQTEIK
+133 INLVARILKIQTEIK
-148 LSINF
+148 LSVNF
-153 SKLALGLIIFAII
+153 SKLALGLLVFAII
-166 FILITFISL
+166 FILITLISL

-196 PKANVIS
+196 PSANVIS

-224 IFQALPRFLPASIAV
+224 IFQALPKFLPASIAV

-253 ILKLFRKNKKIYYK
+253 ILKLLRKNKKIYYK

-288 SSITIISSLFLL
+288 SSITIISSLFLI

-327 YEENIDNNT
+327 YQESDRNSEKYT
-336 KNSLEKNID
+336 KNLLEKNID

-356 RKGLIVSEKSSGNF
+356 RKGLVVSEKSPGKF
-370 SILKDDDL
+370 SILEDDDL
-378 RKTIMDDKTKIV
+378 RKTIMDDKTKII
-390 SLTDIKSFNMAN
+390 SITDIKSFNKAN
-402 KTNISLNKNEAI
+402 KTNIILNKNEAI
-414 IFDSKAKKY
+414 VFDSKAKKY
-423 DKISIDNQNLKVKEN
+423 DEISIENQNLKVKEN

-450 TSLFHNIL
+450 TSLFHNIVL
-458 VVVDDLDEFSKK
+458 VVDDLDEFSKK
-470 ISDGKNSKDLARVSG
+470 ISDGKNIKTFPSVSG
-485 AYFDLKEKNQ
+485 VYFDLKDRSQ
-495 KNIDEMANTLNKN
+495 KNIDYM
-508 ITDKNRIFVKNSI
+508 DKNLNENISDKDKILVKNSI

-533 AYIVVVILAI
+533 AYIVVLILAI
-543 VFLISTLVVIYY
+543 VFLISTIIVIYY

-577 KKEIKKSVKKQN
+577 NKEIKKSVKKQN

-604 LVASKLAFGMIQ
+604 LIASKLAFGMIQ
-616 LFAMLELRKFI
+616 MFAMLELRKFI

-658 NKEWKWKKYL
+658 NKE
-668 KFYFI
+668 

>member
-8 MAKRGIQNNKF
+8 MATRGIKNNKF

-45 FILESRGSAI
+45 FILETRGSEI
-55 IESLLEMGSWIV
+55 IKTLLEMGSWIV

-133 INLVAKILKIQTEIK
+133 INLVSKILKIQIEIK
-148 LSINF
+148 LSVNF
-153 SKLALGLIIFAII
+153 SKLALGLLVFAII
-166 FILITFISL
+166 FILITLISL

-188 LSQKGEKE
+188 LSQKGESE

-224 IFQALPRFLPASIAV
+224 IFQALPKFLPASIGV

-300 SFVVMSAMFV
+300 SFVVMSAMFI

-327 YEENIDNNT
+327 YQENDKESEKYT
-336 KNSLEKNID
+336 KNFLEKNID

-356 RKGLIVSEKSSGNF
+356 RKGLVVSEESPGKF
-370 SILKDDDL
+370 SILEDDDL
-378 RKTIMDDKTKIV
+378 RKTIMDEKTKVI
-390 SLTDIKSFNMAN
+390 SITDIKSFNMAN

-423 DKISIDNQNLKVKEN
+423 EKVSIENQNLKVKEN
-438 AKNISY
+438 IKNTSY
-444 VLMDPT
+444 VLMDST

-458 VVVDDLDEFSKK
+458 VVVDDLDEFSEK
-470 ISDGKNSKDLARVSG
+470 IFTGKSSETLSG
-485 AYFDLKEKNQ
+485 GSGIYFDLKEKNQ
-495 KNIDEMANTLNKN
+495 KNIDEIGNILNKN
-508 ITDKNRIFVKNSI
+508 LANKKEFEDKIFVKNSI

-533 AYIVVVILAI
+533 AYIVVVILSI
-543 VFLISTLVVIYY
+543 VFLISTIVVIYY

-604 LVASKLAFGMIQ
+604 LIASKLAFGMIQ
-616 LFAMLELRKFI
+616 MFAMLELRKFI

-658 NKEWKWKKYL
+658 NKE
-668 KFYFI
+668 

>member
-36 LLIDLKSEK
+36 LLVDLKSEK
-45 FILESRGSAI
+45 FILETRGSEI
-55 IESLLEMGSWIV
+55 IKTLLEMGSWIV

-109 ENLILGILILI
+109 ENLILGILTLI

-153 SKLALGLIIFAII
+153 SKLILGLIIFGII
-166 FILITFISL
+166 FILITLISL

-196 PKANVIS
+196 PKANIIS

-224 IFQALPRFLPASIAV
+224 IFQALPKFLPASIAV

-300 SFVVMSAMFV
+300 SFVVMSAMFI

-327 YEENIDNNT
+327 YQENDKESEKYR
-336 KNSLEKNID
+336 KNLLEKNID
-345 KEKIKN
+345 KEKIEN
-351 LGEFK
+351 FGEFR
-356 RKGLIVSEKSSGNF
+356 RKGLVVSEKSPGKF
-370 SILKDDDL
+370 SMLEDDDL
-378 RKTIMDDKTKIV
+378 RKTIMDEKTKII
-390 SLTDIKSFNMAN
+390 SITDIKSFNKAN
-402 KTNISLNKNEAI
+402 KTNISLKKDQAI
-414 IFDSKAKKY
+414 VFDSKAKKY
-423 DKISIDNQNLKVKEN
+423 DEISIENQNLKVKEN
-438 AKNISY
+438 VKNTSY

-450 TSLFHNIL
+450 TSLFHNLIL
-458 VVVDDLDEFSKK
+458 VVDDMDEFSKK
-470 ISDGKNSKDLARVSG
+470 ISDGKNIKIFPSVSG
-485 AYFDLKEKNQ
+485 IYFDLKDKSQ
-495 KNIDEMANTLNKN
+495 KNIDYMDKKLNEN
-508 ITDKNRIFVKNSI
+508 ISDNILVKNSI

-533 AYIVVVILAI
+533 AYIVVVILSL
-543 VFLISTLVVIYY
+543 VFLISTIIVIYY

-577 KKEIKKSVKKQN
+577 KKEIKNSVKKQN

-604 LVASKLAFGMIQ
+604 LIASKLAFGMIQ
-616 LFAMLELRKFI
+616 MFAMLELRKFI

-658 NKEWKWKKYL
+658 NKE
-668 KFYFI
+668 

>member
-19 LYFPYILA
+19 LYFPYILS

-55 IESLLEMGSWIV
+55 IKSLLEMGSWIV

-109 ENLILGILILI
+109 ENLILGISTLI
-120 IGTFFTILLGPLF
+120 IGSFLMVLLGPLF

-166 FILITFISL
+166 FILITLISL

-188 LSQKGEKE
+188 LSQKGESE

-224 IFQALPRFLPASIAV
+224 IFQALPKFLPASIAV

-327 YEENIDNNT
+327 YQENEENIDKNT
-336 KNSLEKNID
+336 KKSLEKNID
-345 KEKIKN
+345 NQKIKN
-351 LGEFK
+351 IGEFR
-356 RKGLIVSEKSSGNF
+356 RKGLVVSEKSPGKF
-370 SILKDDDL
+370 SILEDDDL
-378 RKTIMDDKTKIV
+378 RKTIMDDKTKII
-390 SLTDIKSFNMAN
+390 SLTDIKSFNKAN
-402 KTNISLNKNEAI
+402 KTNISLKKDEAI
-414 IFDSKAKKY
+414 VFDSKAKKY
-423 DKISIDNQNLKVKEN
+423 GKISLKNQNLKVKEN
-438 AKNISY
+438 VKNTSY

-458 VVVDDLDEFSKK
+458 VVVDDMDEFSKN
-470 ISDGKNSKDLARVSG
+470 ISDGKNIKTFPSVSG
-485 AYFDLKEKNQ
+485 IYFDLKDKSQ
-495 KNIDEMANTLNKN
+495 KNIDYM
-508 ITDKNRIFVKNSI
+508 DKNLNENISDNILVKNSI

-533 AYIVVVILAI
+533 AYIVVTILAL
-543 VFLISTLVVIYY
+543 VFLISTIIVIYY

-566 NIKILQKVGMS
+566 NINILQKVGMS
-577 KKEIKKSVKKQN
+577 NKEIKKSVKKQN

-604 LVASKLAFGMIQ
+604 LIASKLAFVMIQ
-616 LFAMLELRKFI
+616 MFAMLELRKFI

-658 NKEWKWKKYL
+658 NKE
-668 KFYFI
+668 

>member
-8 MAKRGIQNNKF
+8 MATRGIKNNKF

-45 FILESRGSAI
+45 FILETRGSEI
-55 IESLLEMGSWIV
+55 IKSLLEMGSWIV

-109 ENLILGILILI
+109 ENLILGISTLI
-120 IGTFFTILLGPLF
+120 IGSFLVILLGPLF
-133 INLVAKILKIQTEIK
+133 INLVARILKIQTDIK
-148 LSINF
+148 LSVNF
-153 SKLALGLIIFAII
+153 SKLALGLMIFAII
-166 FILITFISL
+166 FILITLISL

-188 LSQKGEKE
+188 LSQKGESE
-196 PKANVIS
+196 PKANLIS

-218 LSIDGG
+218 LSINGG
-224 IFQALPRFLPASIAV
+224 IFQALPKFLPASIAV

-253 ILKLFRKNKKIYYK
+253 ILKLFRKNKKNYYK

-300 SFVVMSAMFV
+300 SFVVMSAMFI

-327 YEENIDNNT
+327 YQENDKESEKYG
-336 KNSLEKNID
+336 KNLLEKNID
-345 KEKIKN
+345 KEKIEN
-351 LGEFK
+351 LGEFR
-356 RKGLIVSEKSSGNF
+356 RKGLVVSEKSPGKF
-370 SILKDDDL
+370 SIIEDDDL
-378 RKTIMDDKTKIV
+378 RKTIMDEKTKII

-402 KTNISLNKNEAI
+402 KTNISLKKDQAI
-414 IFDSKAKKY
+414 VFDSKAKKY
-423 DKISIDNQNLKVKEN
+423 GKISLENQNLKVKEN
-438 AKNISY
+438 VKNTSY

-450 TSLFHNIL
+450 TSLFHNIVL
-458 VVVDDLDEFSKK
+458 VVDDMDEFSKK
-470 ISDGKNSKDLARVSG
+470 ISDGKNNKIFPSVSG
-485 AYFDLKEKNQ
+485 TYFDLKEKSQ

-508 ITDKNRIFVKNSI
+508 ISDTDKILVKNSI

-533 AYIVVVILAI
+533 AYIVVLILAL
-543 VFLISTLVVIYY
+543 VFLISTIIVIYY

-577 KKEIKKSVKKQN
+577 NKEIKKSVKKQN
-589 YFTFFGPLIISIIHI
+589 HFTFFGPLIISIIHI
-604 LVASKLAFGMIQ
+604 LIASKLAFGMIQ
-616 LFAMLELRKFI
+616 MFAMLELRKFI

-658 NKEWKWKKYL
+658 NKE
-668 KFYFI
+668 

>member
-8 MAKRGIQNNKF
+8 MATRGIKNNKF

-27 SSFMLFIFN
+27 SGFMLFIFN

-109 ENLILGILILI
+109 ENLILGILVLI

-133 INLVAKILKIQTEIK
+133 INLVAKILKIQIEIK
-148 LSINF
+148 LSVNF
-153 SKLALGLIIFAII
+153 SKLILGLIIFAII
-166 FILITFISL
+166 FILITLISL

-188 LSQKGEKE
+188 LSQKGESE

-224 IFQALPRFLPASIAV
+224 IFQALPKFLPASIAV

-327 YEENIDNNT
+327 YQENEENIDKNT
-336 KNSLEKNID
+336 KKSLEKNID
-345 KEKIKN
+345 NQKIKN
-351 LGEFK
+351 IGEFR
-356 RKGLIVSEKSSGNF
+356 RKGLVVSEKSPGKF
-370 SILKDDDL
+370 SILEDDDL
-378 RKTIMDDKTKIV
+378 RKTIMDDKTKII
-390 SLTDIKSFNMAN
+390 SLTDIKSFNKAN
-402 KTNISLNKNEAI
+402 KTNISLKKDEAI
-414 IFDSKAKKY
+414 VFDSKAKKY
-423 DKISIDNQNLKVKEN
+423 GKISLENQNLKVKEN
-438 AKNISY
+438 VKNTSY

-458 VVVDDLDEFSKK
+458 VVVDDMDEFSKN
-470 ISDGKNSKDLARVSG
+470 ISDGKNIKTFPSVSG
-485 AYFDLKEKNQ
+485 IYFDLKDKSQ
-495 KNIDEMANTLNKN
+495 KNIDYM
-508 ITDKNRIFVKNSI
+508 DKNLNENISDNILVKNSI

-533 AYIVVVILAI
+533 AYIVVTILAL
-543 VFLISTLVVIYY
+543 VFLISTIIVIYY

-577 KKEIKKSVKKQN
+577 NKEIKKSVKKQN

-604 LVASKLAFGMIQ
+604 LIASKLAFGMIQ
-616 LFAMLELRKFI
+616 LFAMLELRKFV

-658 NKEWKWKKYL
+658 NKE
-668 KFYFI
+668 

>member
-8 MAKRGIQNNKF
+8 MATRGIKNNKF

-45 FILESRGSAI
+45 FILETRGSEI
-55 IESLLEMGSWIV
+55 IKSLLEMGSWIV

-109 ENLILGILILI
+109 ENLILGISTLI
-120 IGTFFTILLGPLF
+120 IGSFLVILLGPLF
-133 INLVAKILKIQTEIK
+133 INLVAKILKIQMEIK
-148 LSINF
+148 LSVNF
-153 SKLALGLIIFAII
+153 SKLILGLIIFAII
-166 FILITFISL
+166 FILITLISL

-188 LSQKGEKE
+188 LSQKGESE

-203 MILAIILIGYGYYTA
+203 MILAVILIGYGYYTA
-218 LSIDGG
+218 LSINGG
-224 IFQALPRFLPASIAV
+224 IFQALPKFLPASIAV

-327 YEENIDNNT
+327 YQENDKESEKYG
-336 KNSLEKNID
+336 KNFLEKNID

-351 LGEFK
+351 LGEFR
-356 RKGLIVSEKSSGNF
+356 RKGLVVSEKSPGKF
-370 SILKDDDL
+370 SIIEDDDL
-378 RKTIMDDKTKIV
+378 RKTIMDDKTKII

-402 KTNISLNKNEAI
+402 KTNISLKKDEAI
-414 IFDSKAKKY
+414 VFDSKAKKY
-423 DKISIDNQNLKVKEN
+423 GKISLENQNLKVKEN
-438 AKNISY
+438 VKNTSY

-450 TSLFHNIL
+450 TSLFHNIVL
-458 VVVDDLDEFSKK
+458 VVDDMDEFSKK
-470 ISDGKNSKDLARVSG
+470 ISDGKNTKTFPSVSG
-485 AYFDLKEKNQ
+485 IYFDLKDKSQ
-495 KNIDEMANTLNKN
+495 KNIDNMDKKLNEN
-508 ITDKNRIFVKNSI
+508 ISDNILVKNSI

-533 AYIVVVILAI
+533 AYIVVTILAL
-543 VFLISTLVVIYY
+543 VFLISTIVVIYY

-577 KKEIKKSVKKQN
+577 KKEIKNSVKKQN

-604 LVASKLAFGMIQ
+604 LIASKLAFGMLQ
-616 LFAMLELRKFI
+616 LFAMLELRKFV

-658 NKEWKWKKYL
+658 NKE
-668 KFYFI
+668 

>member
-8 MAKRGIQNNKF
+8 MATRGIKNNKF

-36 LLIDLKSEK
+36 LLIGLKSEK
-45 FILESRGSAI
+45 FILDSRGGEI
-55 IESLLEMGSWIV
+55 IKTLLGMGSWIV

-109 ENLILGILILI
+109 ENFILGISTLI

-133 INLVAKILKIQTEIK
+133 INLVAKILKIQTGIK
-148 LSINF
+148 LSVNF
-153 SKLALGLIIFAII
+153 SKLALGLIIFGII
-166 FILITFISL
+166 FILITLISP

-188 LSQKGEKE
+188 LSQKGESE
-196 PKANVIS
+196 PKANLIS

-300 SFVVMSAMFV
+300 SFVVMSAMFI

-327 YEENIDNNT
+327 YQENDKESEKYT
-336 KNSLEKNID
+336 KNLLEKNIG

-356 RKGLIVSEKSSGNF
+356 RKALVVSEKSPGKF
-370 SILKDDDL
+370 SILEDDDL
-378 RKTIMDDKTKIV
+378 RKTIMDDKTKII
-390 SLTDIKSFNMAN
+390 SITDTKSFNMAN
-402 KTNISLNKNEAI
+402 KTNITLNKNEAI

-423 DKISIDNQNLKVKEN
+423 DEISIENQNLKVKEN

-450 TSLFHNIL
+450 TSLFHNIVL
-458 VVVDDLDEFSKK
+458 VVDDFDEFSKK
-470 ISDGKNSKDLARVSG
+470 ISDGENIKIFPSVSG
-485 AYFDLKEKNQ
+485 IYFDLKDKSQ
-495 KNIDEMANTLNKN
+495 KNIDYMGDRLNKN
-508 ITDKNRIFVKNSI
+508 ISDKDKILVKNSI

-533 AYIVVVILAI
+533 AYIVVLILAL
-543 VFLISTLVVIYY
+543 VFLISTIVVIYY

-589 YFTFFGPLIISIIHI
+589 YFTFFAPIIISIIHI
-604 LVASKLAFGMIQ
+604 LIASKLAFGMLQ
-616 LFAMLELRKFI
+616 LFAMLELRRFI

-632 CIIIFSLIYIMI
+632 CIIIFSLIYTMI

-658 NKEWKWKKYL
+658 NKE
-668 KFYFI
+668 

>member
-8 MAKRGIQNNKF
+8 MAIRGIKNNKF
-19 LYFPYILA
+19 LYLPYILA
-27 SSFMLFIFN
+27 SSFMFFIFN
-36 LLIDLKSEK
+36 LLIDFRSEK
-45 FILESRGSAI
+45 FIMETRGSEVI
-55 IESLLEMGSWIV
+55 ISLLEVGSWIV

-109 ENLILGILILI
+109 ENFILGILVLI

-153 SKLALGLIIFAII
+153 EILKLGLLVFCGIFL
-166 FILITFISL
+166 LITLISL
-175 NSIRKTNP
+175 NSIRKSNP

-196 PKANVIS
+196 PKANIIS
-203 MILAIILIGYGYYTA
+203 MIFAIILIGYGYYTA
-218 LSIDGG
+218 LTIDGG
-224 IFQALPRFLPASIAV
+224 MLQALPKFLPASLSV

-253 ILKLFRKNKKIYYK
+253 ILKLLRKNKKIYYK
-267 GTNMTFIGELIKRS
+267 STNMTFIGELIKRS

-310 GKNDLLDR
+310 GKNELLDR

-327 YEENIDNNT
+327 YED
-336 KNSLEKNID
+336 KNEKSEDIGKNIIDKKLD

-351 LGEFK
+351 LGQFK
-356 RKGLIVSEKSSGNF
+356 RLGLIVNEKSAGKF
-370 SILKDDDL
+370 SILRDDDL
-378 RKTIMDDKTKIV
+378 RKSIMDEKTKII

-402 KTNISLNKNEAI
+402 KTNITLNKNEAVV
-414 IFDSKAKKY
+414 FDSKAKKY
-423 DKISIDNQNLKVKEN
+423 EKISINNQTLKVKEN
-438 AKNISY
+438 VKNTSY

-450 TSLFHNIL
+450 TSLFHNIIL
-458 VVVDDLDEFSKK
+458 VVDDMDEFSKK
-470 ISDGKNSKDLARVSG
+470 ISDGKNINTFPSVSG
-485 AYFDLKEKNQ
+485 IYFDLKDKSQ
-495 KNIDEMANTLNKN
+495 KNIDYMDKKLNEN
-508 ITDKNRIFVKNSI
+508 ISDNILVKNSI
-521 ENRMEFDKIHTG
+521 ENRMEFDKMHTG
-533 AYIVVVILAI
+533 AYIVVTILAL
-543 VFLISTLVVIYY
+543 VFLTSTIVVIYY

-589 YFTFFGPLIISIIHI
+589 YFTFFGPLIISIVHI

-616 LFAMLELRKFI
+616 LFAMLELRKFV

-658 NKEWKWKKYL
+658 NKE
-668 KFYFI
+668 

>member
-327 YEENIDNNT
+327 YQENEKNIDKNT
-336 KNSLEKNID
+336 KKSLEKNID
-345 KEKIKN
+345 KQKIKN
-351 LGEFK
+351 IGEFR
-356 RKGLIVSEKSSGNF
+356 RKGLVVSEKSPGKF
-370 SILKDDDL
+370 SILEDDDL
-378 RKTIMDDKTKIV
+378 RKTIMDDKTKII
-390 SLTDIKSFNMAN
+390 SLTDIKSFNKAN
-402 KTNISLNKNEAI
+402 KTNISLKKDEAI
-414 IFDSKAKKY
+414 VFDSKAKKY
-423 DKISIDNQNLKVKEN
+423 GKISLENQNLKVKEN
-438 AKNISY
+438 VKNTSY

-458 VVVDDLDEFSKK
+458 VVVDDMDEFSKN
-470 ISDGKNSKDLARVSG
+470 ISDGKNIKTFPSVSG
-485 AYFDLKEKNQ
+485 IYFDLKDKSQ
-495 KNIDEMANTLNKN
+495 KNIDYM
-508 ITDKNRIFVKNSI
+508 DKNLNENISDNILVKNSI

-533 AYIVVVILAI
+533 AYIVVTILAL
-543 VFLISTLVVIYY
+543 VFLISTIIVIYY

-566 NIKILQKVGMS
+566 NINILQKVGMS
-577 KKEIKKSVKKQN
+577 NKEIKKSVKKQN

-604 LVASKLAFGMIQ
+604 LIASKLAFGMIQ
-616 LFAMLELRKFI
+616 MFAMLELRKFI

-658 NKEWKWKKYL
+658 NKE
-668 KFYFI
+668 

>member
-8 MAKRGIQNNKF
+8 MATRGIKNNKF
-19 LYFPYILA
+19 LYIPYILA

-45 FILESRGSAI
+45 FILDSRGSEI
-55 IESLLEMGSWIV
+55 IKTLLGMGSWIV

-109 ENLILGILILI
+109 ENLIQGILILI

-133 INLVAKILKIQTEIK
+133 INLVARILKIQTQIK
-148 LSINF
+148 LSVNF

-166 FILITFISL
+166 FILITLISL

-188 LSQKGEKE
+188 LSQKGESE

-218 LSIDGG
+218 LSINGG
-224 IFQALPRFLPASIAV
+224 IFQALPKFLPASIAV

-327 YEENIDNNT
+327 YQENDKESEKYT
-336 KNSLEKNID
+336 KNLLEKNID

-351 LGEFK
+351 LGEFR
-356 RKGLIVSEKSSGNF
+356 RKGLVVSEKSPGKF
-370 SILKDDDL
+370 SIPTDDDL
-378 RKTIMDDKTKIV
+378 RKFTMDDKTKII
-390 SLTDIKSFNMAN
+390 SLTDIKSFNKAN
-402 KTNISLNKNEAI
+402 KTNISLKKGEAI
-414 IFDSKAKKY
+414 VFDSKAKKY
-423 DKISIDNQNLKVKEN
+423 GKISLENQNLKVKEN
-438 AKNISY
+438 VKNTSY

-450 TSLFHNIL
+450 TSLFHNIVL
-458 VVVDDLDEFSKK
+458 VVDDMDEFSKN
-470 ISDGKNSKDLARVSG
+470 ISDGKNIKTFPSVSG
-485 AYFDLKEKNQ
+485 IYFDLKDKSQ
-495 KNIDEMANTLNKN
+495 KNIDYMDKNLNKN
-508 ITDKNRIFVKNSI
+508 ISDNILVKNSI
-521 ENRMEFDKIHTG
+521 EKRMEFDKIHTG
-533 AYIVVVILAI
+533 AYIVVLILAI
-543 VFLISTLVVIYY
+543 VFLISTIIVIYY

-577 KKEIKKSVKKQN
+577 KKEIKNSVKKQN

-604 LVASKLAFGMIQ
+604 LIASKLAFGMLQ

-632 CIIIFSLIYIMI
+632 CIIIFSLIYTMI

-658 NKEWKWKKYL
+658 NKE
-668 KFYFI
+668 

>member
-8 MAKRGIQNNKF
+8 MAKRGIKNNKF

-36 LLIDLKSEK
+36 LLVDLKSEK

-55 IESLLEMGSWIV
+55 IESLLGMGSWIV
-67 AIFSLI
+67 AVFSLI

-133 INLVAKILKIQTEIK
+133 INLVAKILKIQIEIK
-148 LSINF
+148 LSVNF
-153 SKLALGLIIFAII
+153 SKLILGLIIFGII
-166 FILITFISL
+166 FILITLISL

-188 LSQKGEKE
+188 LSQKGESE
-196 PKANVIS
+196 PKANIIS
-203 MILAIILIGYGYYTA
+203 MILALILIGYGYYTA
-218 LSIDGG
+218 LSINGG
-224 IFQALPRFLPASIAV
+224 IFQALPKFLPASIAV

-267 GTNMTFIGELIKRS
+267 STNMTFIGELIKRS

-300 SFVVMSAMFV
+300 SFVVMSAMFI

-327 YEENIDNNT
+327 YEENDKESEKYR
-336 KNSLEKNID
+336 KNLLEKNID
-345 KEKIKN
+345 KQKIEN
-351 LGEFK
+351 FGEFK
-356 RKGLIVSEKSSGNF
+356 REELIVNEKSAGKF
-370 SILKDDDL
+370 SIIEDDDL
-378 RKTIMDDKTKIV
+378 RKTIMDEKTKII
-390 SLTDIKSFNMAN
+390 SLTDIKSFNKAN
-402 KTNISLNKNEAI
+402 KTNISLKKDEAI
-414 IFDSKAKKY
+414 VFDSKAKKY
-423 DKISIDNQNLKVKEN
+423 GKISIENQNLKVKEN
-438 AKNISY
+438 VKNTSY

-450 TSLFHNIL
+450 TSLFHNLIL
-458 VVVDDLDEFSKK
+458 VVDDMDEFSKK
-470 ISDGKNSKDLARVSG
+470 ISDGKNIKTFPSVSG
-485 AYFDLKEKNQ
+485 IYFDLKDKSQ
-495 KNIDEMANTLNKN
+495 KNIDYMDKKLNEN
-508 ITDKNRIFVKNSI
+508 ISDNILVKNSI
-521 ENRMEFDKIHTG
+521 ENRMEFDKMHTG
-533 AYIVVVILAI
+533 AYIVVTILAL
-543 VFLISTLVVIYY
+543 VFLISTIVVIYY

-577 KKEIKKSVKKQN
+577 KKEIKSSVKKQN

-604 LVASKLAFGMIQ
+604 LIASKLAFGMIQ
-616 LFAMLELRKFI
+616 MFAMLELRKFV

-644 FRITLPIYFEMGKL
+644 FRLTLPIYFKMGEL
-658 NKEWKWKKYL
+658 NKE
-668 KFYFI
+668 

>member
-8 MAKRGIQNNKF
+8 MATRGIKNNKF
-19 LYFPYILA
+19 LYFPYIFA

-36 LLIDLKSEK
+36 LLVDLKSEK
-45 FILESRGSAI
+45 FILETRGSEI
-55 IESLLEMGSWIV
+55 IKTLLEMGSWIV

-109 ENLILGILILI
+109 ENFILGISTLI

-133 INLVAKILKIQTEIK
+133 INLVAKILKIQTGIK
-148 LSINF
+148 LSVNF
-153 SKLALGLIIFAII
+153 SKLALGLLVFAII
-166 FILITFISL
+166 FILITLISL

-196 PKANVIS
+196 PRANIIS
-203 MILAIILIGYGYYTA
+203 MILALILIGYGYYTA
-218 LSIDGG
+218 LSIDRG
-224 IFQALPRFLPASIAV
+224 IFQALPKFLPASIAV
-239 IIGTYFFFRSLVIW
+239 IIGTYFFFRSPVIW
-253 ILKLFRKNKKIYYK
+253 ILKAIRKNKKIYYK

-300 SFVVMSAMFV
+300 SFVVMSAMFI

-327 YEENIDNNT
+327 YQENDKESEKYT
-336 KNSLEKNID
+336 KNFLEKNID
-345 KEKIKN
+345 KEKIEN
-351 LGEFK
+351 FGEFK
-356 RKGLIVSEKSSGNF
+356 RKGLVVSEKSPGKF
-370 SILKDDDL
+370 SILEDDDL
-378 RKTIMDDKTKIV
+378 RKTIMDDKTKII
-390 SLTDIKSFNMAN
+390 SITDIKSFNMAN
-402 KTNISLNKNEAI
+402 KTNISLKKGEAI
-414 IFDSKAKKY
+414 VFDSKAKKY
-423 DKISIDNQNLKVKEN
+423 GKISVENQNLKVKEN
-438 AKNISY
+438 AKNTSY

-450 TSLFHNIL
+450 TSLFHNIVL
-458 VVVDDLDEFSKK
+458 VVDDLDEFSKK
-470 ISDGKNSKDLARVSG
+470 ISDGKNNKIFPSVSG
-485 AYFDLKEKNQ
+485 TYFDLKEKNQ

-508 ITDKNRIFVKNSI
+508 ISDTDKILVKNSI

-533 AYIVVVILAI
+533 AYIVVLILAI
-543 VFLISTLVVIYY
+543 VFLISTIIVIYY

-604 LVASKLAFGMIQ
+604 LIASKLAFGMIQ
-616 LFAMLELRKFI
+616 MFAMLELRKFI

-658 NKEWKWKKYL
+658 NKE
-668 KFYFI
+668 

>member
-45 FILESRGSAI
+45 FILESRGSEI
-55 IESLLEMGSWIV
+55 IKTLLEMGSWIV

-109 ENLILGILILI
+109 ENLILGISTLI
-120 IGTFFTILLGPLF
+120 IGSFLMILLGPLF

-148 LSINF
+148 LSVNF
-153 SKLALGLIIFAII
+153 SKLVLGLIIFAII
-166 FILITFISL
+166 FILITLISL

-188 LSQKGEKE
+188 LSQKGESE

-327 YEENIDNNT
+327 YQENDKESEKYR
-336 KNSLEKNID
+336 KNLLEKNID

-351 LGEFK
+351 LGEFR
-356 RKGLIVSEKSSGNF
+356 RKGLVVSEKSPGKF
-370 SILKDDDL
+370 SIPTDDDL
-378 RKTIMDDKTKIV
+378 RKFTMDDKTKII
-390 SLTDIKSFNMAN
+390 SLTDIKSFNKAN
-402 KTNISLNKNEAI
+402 KTNISLKKGEAI
-414 IFDSKAKKY
+414 VFDSKAKKY
-423 DKISIDNQNLKVKEN
+423 GKISLENQNLKVKEN
-438 AKNISY
+438 VKNTSY

-458 VVVDDLDEFSKK
+458 VVVDDMDEFSKN
-470 ISDGKNSKDLARVSG
+470 ISDSKNIKTFPSVSG
-485 AYFDLKEKNQ
+485 IYFDLKDKSQ
-495 KNIDEMANTLNKN
+495 KNIDYMDKNLNKN
-508 ITDKNRIFVKNSI
+508 ISDNILVKNSI
-521 ENRMEFDKIHTG
+521 ENRKEFDKIHTG
-533 AYIVVVILAI
+533 AYIVVLILAL
-543 VFLISTLVVIYY
+543 VFLISTIIVIYY

-577 KKEIKKSVKKQN
+577 KKEIKNSVKKQN

-604 LVASKLAFGMIQ
+604 LIASKLAFGMLQ
-616 LFAMLELRKFI
+616 LFAMLELRKFV

-658 NKEWKWKKYL
+658 NKE
-668 KFYFI
+668 

>member
-8 MAKRGIQNNKF
+8 MATRGIKNNKF

-36 LLIDLKSEK
+36 LLIDFKSEK
-45 FILESRGSAI
+45 FILETRGSEI
-55 IESLLEMGSWIV
+55 IKTLLGMGSWIV

-109 ENLILGILILI
+109 ENLIIGISTLI
-120 IGTFFTILLGPLF
+120 IGSFLTILLGPLF
-133 INLVAKILKIQTEIK
+133 INLLAKILKIQTGIK
-148 LSINF
+148 LSVNF
-153 SKLALGLIIFAII
+153 SKLVLGLIIFAII
-166 FILITFISL
+166 FILITLISL

-327 YEENIDNNT
+327 YQENDRNSERYT
-336 KNSLEKNID
+336 KNLLEKNIG

-356 RKGLIVSEKSSGNF
+356 RKGLVVSEKSPGKF
-370 SILKDDDL
+370 SILEDDDL
-378 RKTIMDDKTKIV
+378 RKTIMDDKTKII
-390 SLTDIKSFNMAN
+390 SITDIKSFNMAN
-402 KTNISLNKNEAI
+402 KTNITLNKNEAI
-414 IFDSKAKKY
+414 VFDSKAKKY
-423 DKISIDNQNLKVKEN
+423 DEISIENQNLKVKEN
-438 AKNISY
+438 AKNTSY
-444 VLMDPT
+444 VLMDST

-458 VVVDDLDEFSKK
+458 VVVDDLDEFSEK
-470 ISDGKNSKDLARVSG
+470 IFTGKSSETLSG
-485 AYFDLKEKNQ
+485 GSGIYFDLKEKNQ
-495 KNIDEMANTLNKN
+495 KNIDEIGNILNKN
-508 ITDKNRIFVKNSI
+508 LANKKEFEDKIFVKNSI

-533 AYIVVVILAI
+533 AYIVVVILSI
-543 VFLISTLVVIYY
+543 VFLISTIVVIYY

-604 LVASKLAFGMIQ
+604 LIASKLAFGMIQ
-616 LFAMLELRKFI
+616 MFAMLELRKFI

-644 FRITLPIYFEMGKL
+644 FRITLPVYFEMGKL
-658 NKEWKWKKYL
+658 NKE
-668 KFYFI
+668 